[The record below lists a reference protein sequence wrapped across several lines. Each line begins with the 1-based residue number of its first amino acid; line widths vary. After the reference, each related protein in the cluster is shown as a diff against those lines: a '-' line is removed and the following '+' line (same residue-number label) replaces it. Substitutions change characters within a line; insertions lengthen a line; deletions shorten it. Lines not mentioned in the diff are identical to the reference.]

1 MSDSN
6 QLPSNKSKVLE
17 FLSDYW
23 LIILMFILII
33 VAFSFAYY
41 VVTIYQHT
49 LQTVAPTST
58 NRADWGTTGDFFGGA
73 LNPIFAFLGL
83 IMLLATLF
91 QSQRE
96 LSLTRKELE
105 LSRKAAEESEKALTD
120 QAYTQKQQR
129 FENTFFAL
137 LEQHNQAGKLVE
149 SLKISFKRPINSRS
163 LTTINDAKLYLQDDL
178 RYSPEAKK
186 YFMILHQ
193 TLKALYTYYNSSKT
207 FKIVNIQNIESISKA
222 EQDFGD
228 LIKAFISDDVGS
240 LLILNFLQSDE
251 RYFQNYPK
259 MKALAER
266 YRLFEHIDFN
276 KYLDN
281 SLIKEIIKV
290 KAYDARAFG
299 QSEQYHQACISLENQ
314 TTQ

>member
-1 MSDSN
+1 
-6 QLPSNKSKVLE
+6 
-17 FLSDYW
+17 
-23 LIILMFILII
+23 
-33 VAFSFAYY
+33 
-41 VVTIYQHT
+41 
-49 LQTVAPTST
+49 
-58 NRADWGTTGDFFGGA
+58 
-73 LNPIFAFLGL
+73 
-83 IMLLATLF
+83 
-91 QSQRE
+91 
-96 LSLTRKELE
+96 
-105 LSRKAAEESEKALTD
+105 
-120 QAYTQKQQR
+120 
-129 FENTFFAL
+129 
-137 LEQHNQAGKLVE
+137 
-149 SLKISFKRPINSRS
+149 
-163 LTTINDAKLYLQDDL
+163 
-178 RYSPEAKK
+178 
-186 YFMILHQ
+186 MILHQ
-193 TLKALYTYYNSSKT
+193 TLKALYTYYNPNQNFEIS
-207 FKIVNIQNIESISKA
+207 NIKNIESISKA

>member
-58 NRADWGTTGDFFGGA
+58 DRADWGTTGDFFGGV

-105 LSRKAAEESEKALTD
+105 LSRKAAEESEKALAD
-120 QAYTQKQQR
+120 QALTQKQQR

-137 LEQHNQAGKLVE
+137 LEQHNEAVKTVE
-149 SLKISFKRPINSRS
+149 NLNLSFKRSHS
-163 LTTINDAKLYLQDDL
+163 LISNIYDGKAYLNFDL
-178 RYSPEAKK
+178 KYPTEIKR

-193 TLKALYTYYNSSKT
+193 TLKALYTYYNPNQNFEIS
-207 FKIVNIQNIESISKA
+207 NIKNIESISKA

-240 LLILNFLQSDE
+240 LLILNCLQGYE
-251 RYFQNYPK
+251 QFFQKYPK